1 MGIEA
6 MAMGAAD
13 GSVGRVDGDVV
24 GDAATMEANAALRN
38 IRHQD
43 TDEGYR
49 AMLNRLAEQSGIE
62 TPTQAPDPRPRP
74 KPPATEDLIRLD
86 SKPQGQEALQQ
97 KLGFQERPG
106 RHDRQDG

>member
-38 IRHQD
+38 IRYQD

-49 AMLNRLAEQSGIE
+49 AMLHRLAEQSGIE
-62 TPTQAPDPRPRP
+62 TPTQDPGHGRPDPPGQQTARTRSAPTKTGFPR
-74 KPPATEDLIRLD
+74 ATRT
-86 SKPQGQEALQQ
+86 P
-97 KLGFQERPG
+97 
-106 RHDRQDG
+106 